1 MSSNP
6 IDLNAITVTAPPT
19 QGGLNRSGNIFTY
32 TPNQNG
38 PITDQFSYT
47 VTDVFGN
54 TSDEA
59 VVTIENICAGEAGTI
74 NLCN

>member
-6 IDLNAITVTAPPT
+6 IDLNAIIVTIPPT
-19 QGGLNRSGNIFTY
+19 QGGLTRSGNIFTY

-54 TSDEA
+54 PSDEA
-59 VVTIENICAGEAGTI
+59 VVTIENICAGQEGTI